1 MSETTYMQNQINKTK
16 QDRLYNLL
24 KIIKNIENQINLSK
38 KLILTYPKD
47 IIIDNFL
54 EKLSI
59 TSQTDEKYYIDIKN
73 NKLYNDFGIQIDINK
88 LLKQKTN
95 KIFAKI
101 SIKDLLPICSK
112 EELDKLEKNI
122 REIYQEFIKIKLDQN
137 SVILNL
143 NVLNNELEKNLKLFK
158 ELLNHQ
164 EKFYNIFKD
173 LIKYN
178 EIADQ
183 LSDTNFTT
191 KLHYHDGCWDF
202 YVSGNVTISCEITK
216 SSYIQITIF
225 DSYDNAKYINTYKLI
240 LNKTNIYFKPKNLTE
255 SISRFEHITDMN
267 YDISDKI
274 ADKLEDCVKLHIL

>member
-1 MSETTYMQNQINKTK
+1 MSETTYMQNQINKIK

-47 IIIDNFL
+47 IIIDNIL

-73 NKLYNDFGIQIDINK
+73 NKLYNDFGIKIDIDK
-88 LLKQKTN
+88 LLNQKTN
-95 KIFAKI
+95 KLFVKI
-101 SIKDLLPICSK
+101 SMKDLLPICSK
-112 EELDKLEKNI
+112 KELDKLEKNI
-122 REIYQEFIKIKLDQN
+122 REMYQEFIKINLDQN

-178 EIADQ
+178 EITDQ

-191 KLHYHDGCWDF
+191 KLHYHDGGWNF
-202 YVSGNVTISCEITK
+202 YISGDVTISCEITK

-225 DSYDNAKYINTYKLI
+225 DSYDDVKYINTYKLI

-255 SISRFEHITDMN
+255 SISRFKHITDMN

>member
-1 MSETTYMQNQINKTK
+1 MTDINANKIK
-16 QDRLYNLL
+16 QERLYNLL
-24 KIIKNIENQINLSK
+24 KIIQNIENQVNLSNG
-38 KLILTYPKD
+38 LILTYRE
-47 IIIDNFL
+47 NFVINNL
-54 EKLSI
+54 LKNLSI
-59 TSQTDEKYYIDIKN
+59 MSQTDEKYYIDIEN
-73 NKLYNDFGIQIDINK
+73 DKLYNDFGIKIDIDK
-88 LLKQKTN
+88 LLNQKTN
-95 KIFAKI
+95 KLFVKI
-101 SIKDLLPICSK
+101 SMKDLLPVCSK

-143 NVLNNELEKNLKLFK
+143 NVLNNELENNIKLFK

-191 KLHYHDGCWDF
+191 KLHYHDGNWDF
-202 YVSGNVTISCEITK
+202 YISGTVTISCEITK

-225 DSYDNAKYINTYKLI
+225 DSYDNVNYVDTYKLI
-240 LNKTNIYFKPKNLTE
+240 LNNNNIYFKPKNLTY
-255 SISRFEHITDMN
+255 SISKFEHITDMDFN
-267 YDISDKI
+267 ISDKI
-274 ADKLEDCVKLHIL
+274 ANKLEDCIKRHIL